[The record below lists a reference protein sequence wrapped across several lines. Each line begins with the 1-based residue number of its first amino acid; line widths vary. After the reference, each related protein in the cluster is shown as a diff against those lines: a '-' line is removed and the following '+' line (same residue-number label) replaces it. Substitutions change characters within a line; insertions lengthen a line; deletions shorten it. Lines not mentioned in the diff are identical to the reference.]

1 MSSDPPKAHLPA
13 AVQPDGREEPADG
26 TRSSGLRDLAEGA
39 RGGIAAA
46 GARAGHWP
54 WWVQVGGL
62 YVAARFVSACIF
74 MAAALHQGVNP
85 WFPAKPDY
93 WSFVNIWDARWYGE
107 ILLNG
112 YPDVLPTDGA
122 GDVQE
127 NAWAFYALFPA
138 LGRVV
143 AGVTGL
149 HPAFSLTV
157 IAMVCGLGAALV
169 IYRLFRHKASHRSAL
184 WGTVFVSTFPVSPVL
199 QVPYAESLNLLLL
212 AAALLLVVTRRYL
225 LAVPVVILMCLSRP
239 TGVPFAAMAGLLF
252 LHRGW
257 QSFSASRGRARG
269 EDPDPAG
276 GVPHAGMPPTV
287 GPHTG
292 TQLWSLAGLTAV
304 SGLGALMWPG
314 IAWAVTGD
322 IQAYTKT
329 ETVWRG
335 HDLVPFKPWFDTG
348 ILLFGPVLGVLA
360 PFVFVALFALLLMS
374 SPVRAL
380 GTELQLWCACYMGY
394 LLLFLHPQ
402 TSTFRMLLPLF
413 PLGLAAALISRSRA
427 YRGTV
432 VVMFVLLQIVWIVWL
447 WAWAPLPGGGDYP
460 P

>member
-1 MSSDPPKAHLPA
+1 MSSDPPKGHLPA
-13 AVQPDGREEPADG
+13 EVQPHSSVEPAAG
-26 TRSSGLRDLAEGA
+26 TPGSGRRDLA
-39 RGGIAAA
+39 AAA
-46 GARAGHWP
+46 RSGAAAAAARAARWP
-54 WWVQVGGL
+54 WWIQVGGL
-62 YVAARFVSACIF
+62 YVAARFVSAGIF

-85 WFPAKPDY
+85 WFAAKPDY

-107 ILLNG
+107 ILQNG
-112 YPDVLPTDGA
+112 YPEVLPTDGA
-122 GDVQE
+122 GNVQE
-127 NAWAFYALFPA
+127 NAWAFYALFPI

-149 HPAFSLTV
+149 HPAFSLTL

-169 IYRLFRHKASHRSAL
+169 IYRLFRHKASHRTAL

-212 AAALLLVVTRRYL
+212 AAALLLVVSRRYL
-225 LAVPVVILMCLSRP
+225 WALPVVVLMCLSRP

-252 LHRGW
+252 LYRGW
-257 QSFSASRGRARG
+257 QSYSASRGMARG
-269 EDPDPAG
+269 DGPDTADGRPSGA
-276 GVPHAGMPPTV
+276 V
-287 GPHTG
+287 PHTG
-292 TQLWSLAGLTAV
+292 TQLWSLAALTAV

-322 IQAYTKT
+322 IEAYTKT

-348 ILLFGPVLGVLA
+348 TLLFGPVLGVLA
-360 PFVFVALFALLLMS
+360 PFVFVVLFILLLMCR
-374 SPVRAL
+374 PVRAL
-380 GTELQLWCACYMGY
+380 GTELRLWCACYMGY
-394 LLLFLHPQ
+394 LLIFLHPQ

-413 PLGLAAALISRSRA
+413 PLALSAALISRSRA